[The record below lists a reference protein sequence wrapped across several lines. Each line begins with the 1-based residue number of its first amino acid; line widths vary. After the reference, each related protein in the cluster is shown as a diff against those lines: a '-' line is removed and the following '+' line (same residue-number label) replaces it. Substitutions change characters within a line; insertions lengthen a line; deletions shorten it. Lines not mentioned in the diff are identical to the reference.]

1 MIRGSILNP
10 SKKGGVKRRDL
21 RVVLTLSS
29 LIFAISLIYTV
40 KRRKKLLFFAGS
52 LAVMRKIGKNLQK
65 TEQEALDQRIGE
77 AK

>member
-40 KRRKKLLFFAGS
+40 KRRKKLLFFAYF
-52 LAVMRKIGKNLQK
+52 LVVMRKIGKNLQK
-65 TEQEALDQRIGE
+65 TAQEALDQRIGE
-77 AK
+77 DK